1 MCGCFC
7 FQMYCYVYGL
17 KFVSIEMQKENIFF
31 VNYLKSIDSMYVN
44 CEYMYNLKNKI
55 KLILVKYIIKEI
67 CFFFENCFKLI
78 FFVCRIDCKN

>member
-17 KFVSIEMQKENIFF
+17 KFVGIEMQKENIFF

-44 CEYMYNLKNKI
+44 CEYMYNLKKKIDFSVNKN
-55 KLILVKYIIKEI
+55 IL
-67 CFFFENCFKLI
+67 
-78 FFVCRIDCKN
+78 